1 MFGLCTGQRLG
12 DIATLTWQNIREDGL
27 VDFSQGKTG
36 RDMVLPLAK
45 PLADYVRDELPA
57 GDDPK
62 APLFPHA
69 HHVGTQIR
77 TCVREGWSGVREDLL
92 CLGLTFIETFDHS
105 VKPRLTVAF
114 PLGVLL
120 GVVVYQALILFYQP

>member
-1 MFGLCTGQRLG
+1 MLTSIHNDHNFQVFKLDKILARPETTG
-12 DIATLTWQNIREDGL
+12 IAL
-27 VDFSQGKTG
+27 
-36 RDMVLPLAK
+36 LP
-45 PLADYVRDELPA
+45 E
-57 GDDPK
+57 
-62 APLFPHA
+62 
-69 HHVGTQIR
+69 IR